1 MRLIDRSELLDKFN
15 LECKTAQERYMALIN
30 APTISA
36 VPVVRCREC
45 KFYREFRTKRHN
57 QLMRLCYRMGKHDME
72 YPVKPDD
79 FCSYGQRKED
89 NLDEAIEKYL
99 KIKEGGQHG
108 QAENLRGAWG

>member
-1 MRLIDRSELLDKFN
+1 MKRRLEGGIIVSRLIDADNLDFTFDRCCFSEGDTQYVRGADDAIGVVN
-15 LECKTAQERYMALIN
+15 N
-30 APTISA
+30 APTIDA

-79 FCSYGQRKED
+79 FCSYGQRKEAA
-89 NLDEAIEKYL
+89 NEVSEP
-99 KIKEGGQHG
+99 
-108 QAENLRGAWG
+108 